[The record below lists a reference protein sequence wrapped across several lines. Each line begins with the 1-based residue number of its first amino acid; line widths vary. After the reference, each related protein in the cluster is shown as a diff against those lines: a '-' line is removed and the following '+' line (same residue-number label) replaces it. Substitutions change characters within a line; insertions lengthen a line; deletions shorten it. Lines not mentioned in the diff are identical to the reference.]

1 MRESQEAVAVG
12 SVLGADALRPLDID
26 PQTGLSSAHV
36 VEGLLASWFS
46 TNRWGRKLSVV
57 KFQIDGFERYARRQ
71 DDEDVDLALFIVG
84 LVLKGH
90 AHRNNLVGRCPSG
103 EFIVLLPGV
112 GVRRAVSFS
121 KQVTLD
127 VASQFRGNRTP
138 ITVSSGVASQDGST
152 THYGQLLELAE
163 KRRWTVAVAAATLLA
178 RGGALH
184 AVRLTASA
192 GSNPQALWPLFR
204 TSAGPGG
211 LVVRLRS
218 ALG

>member
-152 THYGQLLELAE
+152 THYGQLLELADSALRAA
-163 KRRWTVAVAAATLLA
+163 KWQGGNRVAVGSV
-178 RGGALH
+178 GGQSRWL
-184 AVRLTASA
+184 
-192 GSNPQALWPLFR
+192 PQRSWLE
-204 TSAGPGG
+204 
-211 LVVRLRS
+211 VVRSMRS
-218 ALG
+218 A